1 MNKDDLLLSEA
12 YAQVYNEG
20 IWDRLKGQAS
30 GIGSGLRQGVQNV
43 AGKIA
48 GATGANVQTSG
59 KTMGGAYA
67 NAQQTSLL
75 NSFIKKA
82 QGELNDFVNDMS
94 KMGAG
99 SIQDV
104 QKTHPQ
110 IAQQM
115 QQVND
120 VIEYLKQTA
129 AGQKPDANA
138 QAPAAPAAAPQAQ
151 DGSTNAASAATTGDN
166 TDANAAGDQSQNV
179 NFNADVA
186 GKPPAIQ
193 AQGGTVQNIPHG
205 PQRTSTPGGT
215 TNTSFSMA
223 DSVPTGAKQL
233 NQLQPEEP
241 VQSAV
246 PTAGVQDAEIGGDEE
261 SQKTGGTPEI
271 ARNEMEQQFGPS
283 KEAYQSNT
291 PEGQSVQ
298 ASQSDLNNGSGAVE
312 KKPYNKK
319 ADGWYIGATKVG
331 DSKAKILDD
340 LWKKQ
345 NKGTQQSSPEQSG
358 GLKTAAQI
366 GAQGG
371 NKTKVNEAFRFW
383 RRF

>member
-1 MNKDDLLLSEA
+1 
-12 YAQVYNEG
+12 
-20 IWDRLKGQAS
+20 
-30 GIGSGLRQGVQNV
+30 
-43 AGKIA
+43 
-48 GATGANVQTSG
+48 
-59 KTMGGAYA
+59 
-67 NAQQTSLL
+67 
-75 NSFIKKA
+75 
-82 QGELNDFVNDMS
+82 
-94 KMGAG
+94 MGAG

-166 TDANAAGDQSQNV
+166 TDANAAGDQSQNA

-223 DSVPTGAKQL
+223 NSVPTGAKQV
-233 NQLQPEEP
+233 NQLQPEKP

-246 PTAGVQDAEIGGDEE
+246 PTAGVQDAEIVGGEE
-261 SQKTGGTPEI
+261 AQKESPTQGYVDTMAKDDGKK
-271 ARNEMEQQFGPS
+271 A
-283 KEAYQSNT
+283 EAYQSTT